1 MPDLMSSLRPVD
13 HAPAG
18 TARLIRFIALV
29 SCGVVGVLWA
39 AALLLRLFETGPQD
53 SVTACRNMIY
63 RDPLTGREQGIG
75 TARIAP
81 DSAIT
86 CHGVTYRAG
95 SQ

>member
-1 MPDLMSSLRPVD
+1 V
-13 HAPAG
+13 
-18 TARLIRFIALV
+18 I
-29 SCGVVGVLWA
+29 GVLWA

-63 RDPLTGREQGIG
+63 RDPLTGRERAIG

-81 DSAIT
+81 DGAIT